1 MQGPDLCTDVV
12 QAMPQISELRRK
24 TIMSLGRIYTAQVS
38 GIAVTAIQDFFEVN
52 CPSDAVVVIHS
63 IRIAQYSDVGDA
75 AAEMLPVQISRSTGS
90 AGSGGTVPTARPH
103 QVGTVAFGGTVEVN
117 NTVQAGTTVVVLS
130 DAFNIRSGWFYNPPP
145 DERVVISPSGIVVVE
160 LPVAPADELT
170 MEGSITFEEIGG

>member
-1 MQGPDLCTDVV
+1 
-12 QAMPQISELRRK
+12 
-24 TIMSLGRIYTAQVS
+24 MSLGRMYTAQIS
-38 GIAVTAIQDFFEVN
+38 AIAVTAIQDFIEVN

-103 QVGTVAFGGTVEVN
+103 NVGTAAFGGTVEVN
-117 NTVQAGTTVVVLS
+117 NTTQAGTTVVLLS
-130 DAFNIRSGWFYNPPP
+130 EAFNIRSGWFYNPPP